1 MDTSLFASTQ
11 LPVALPIPVANAVS
25 VSYSDAG
32 SNAFLNQNNSELL
45 QTDFSNLNL
54 LEAGTSY
61 PIDNVRDN
69 AVGLE
74 RRQIDWKP
82 VYVAFFNTVSNII
95 LLAGW
100 PRIASLVS
108 VVSMGITFQLGKS
121 SDVNERIL
129 RGVGSLT
136 FFPFLY
142 LHKDLFSSQEH
153 LCNSFF
159 NQSSLKVSSFLLPAN
174 HLLLIS
180 KECGVPAL
188 SQRQARIALLSVL
201 IMSLGLLNKFY
212 FNSVKRCS

>member
-45 QTDFSNLNL
+45 QTDFSDLNL

-69 AVGLE
+69 AEGLE

-95 LLAGW
+95 LLTGC

-108 VVSMGITFQLGKS
+108 VVSMGIT
-121 SDVNERIL
+121 
-129 RGVGSLT
+129 
-136 FFPFLY
+136 
-142 LHKDLFSSQEH
+142 
-153 LCNSFF
+153 
-159 NQSSLKVSSFLLPAN
+159 
-174 HLLLIS
+174 
-180 KECGVPAL
+180 
-188 SQRQARIALLSVL
+188 
-201 IMSLGLLNKFY
+201 
-212 FNSVKRCS
+212 